1 MNKNHSVESVVSSPS
16 RPVCE
21 VVGQCSCSVRLLDS
35 GRLRSSVQ
43 GHGSRSGAR
52 RQVRC
57 TLTNRAGS
65 VSTLNTTSSH
75 RSQRAMAIALAEQ
88 WVALG
93 DLRVQFRLQHGSL
106 LHRHQGPRR
115 RQGLGLPV
123 EQGSRS
129 TGRARRRS
137 SCLRFPLPA
146 APDGGRTRSGAARH
160 RPNRCRGPCWRSTHA
175 DQRTVQAAKTVLGG
189 CDQPAW
195 GGGIGVIGD
204 DPGGGVSRS
213 AVLREAG
220 RGRSGRRLVG
230 SAEHDA
236 GPVGDQCLGRSEPK
250 AAAAAGHQVDP
261 VAQSQI
267 HAAILPRRAG
277 RARRRKPAV
286 ARYLALP
293 GKAANRNGWR
303 HVEPSWWANEH

>member
-1 MNKNHSVESVVSSPS
+1 VNKNHSVESVVSSPS

-123 EQGSRS
+123 EQVVDRRVEPGVGPAVCGSLCPLRQTAAGRAAAQLD
-129 TGRARRRS
+129 TGRTGAAVPAGVPPTLISAPSRRPKRS
-137 SCLRFPLPA
+137 LAAAISRPGVAGSALSATTQAAVSAA
-146 APDGGRTRSGAARH
+146 AP
-160 RPNRCRGPCWRSTHA
+160 CC
-175 DQRTVQAAKTVLGG
+175 V
-189 CDQPAW
+189 
-195 GGGIGVIGD
+195 
-204 DPGGGVSRS
+204 
-213 AVLREAG
+213 
-220 RGRSGRRLVG
+220 RRV
-230 SAEHDA
+230 
-236 GPVGDQCLGRSEPK
+236 
-250 AAAAAGHQVDP
+250 AAAAA
-261 VAQSQI
+261 VAWWGALSTT
-267 HAAILPRRAG
+267 RAPSVTS
-277 RARRRKPAV
+277 AWA
-286 ARYLALP
+286 
-293 GKAANRNGWR
+293 AANPRPR
-303 HVEPSWWANEH
+303 LPPVTR